1 MIFNVWKETGSGV
14 NSVMKSYI
22 CYTQG
27 TTVHFYMNIKGKH
40 WNHFYCR
47 LKICEHD
54 SFLSSQSGIAPTT
67 KPHDRWDFHPSS
79 VSSAALTLQ
88 ATGPSTV
95 FLQWLLNILQSY
107 LVLFCS
113 KTVECLGGGGG
124 FRKWKEW
131 LVCPIVSCPKW
142 VLNLT
147 VNTDTVSAPLTMT
160 GSLFRGEE
168 VI

>member
-1 MIFNVWKETGSGV
+1 MIFDVWKETGSGV

-40 WNHFYCR
+40 WNQFYCR

-79 VSSAALTLQ
+79 VCRQLLSHFKLQVHPQFFYNGSWISCSHIWCCFVAKQLSA
-88 ATGPSTV
+88 
-95 FLQWLLNILQSY
+95 W
-107 LVLFCS
+107 
-113 KTVECLGGGGG
+113 GGG